1 MQYDIAIHNGIIL
14 TINDQFEIIENGSIY
29 INKDTIER
37 IEKIPHARSLPKAK
51 KMIDAGGNIIM
62 PGLVNTHTHLP
73 MTIFR
78 GLADDLPL
86 KRWLETVIFPAE
98 AMHIT
103 PDNVQ
108 IGTRLA
114 CAEMM
119 LSGITTCCDGYFLE
133 DEVAQ
138 TVADCGLRGIMG
150 QGVVDFKAPGIDD
163 PDDAINIVEQFA
175 MKWKTRSPLIQPS
188 VFCHSPY
195 TCSAKTLKA
204 AKDMADQHDLLF
216 QIHVAETRDECKIIR
231 ESHHTSPVGYL
242 DRLGLIDSNCL
253 LVHGIWLEETDI
265 SLISKHKATISH
277 NPESNMKLAAGIAPL
292 TRLKKAG
299 VIVGIGTDGCASNNT
314 LDLFQA
320 MDITA
325 KLHKVH
331 DMDST
336 AASARSV
343 LEMATR
349 EGAKSI
355 GMAAEIGSLEVGK
368 KADVIIVDIH
378 QPHLS
383 PMFHPASHLVY
394 AAKGSDV
401 QTVIVNGNLLV
412 RNRSLVNLDLDEIMQ
427 CADSVAL
434 RIAQK
439 DESK

>member
-14 TINDQFEIIENGSIY
+14 TVNDQFEIIENGSIY
-29 INKDTIER
+29 IQKDRIKR
-37 IEKIPHARSLPKAK
+37 IEATTHARSHPKAK

-73 MTIFR
+73 MTLFR

-86 KRWLETVIFPAE
+86 KQWLETVIFPAE
-98 AMHIT
+98 ARYIT
-103 PDNVQ
+103 PDNVRT
-108 IGTRLA
+108 GTRLA

-133 DEVAQ
+133 DDVAQ

-150 QGVVDFKAPGIDD
+150 QGVVDFKAPGING
-163 PDDAINIVEQFA
+163 PNDAMAIVEQFA
-175 MKWKTRSPLIQPS
+175 VKWKTRSPLIRPS

-195 TCSAKTLKA
+195 TCSEATLRA

-216 QIHVAETRDECKIIR
+216 QIHVAETREEYEIVRKK
-231 ESHHTSPVGYL
+231 HHRSPIGYL

-253 LVHGIWLEETDI
+253 LVHGVWLEETDI
-265 SLISKHKATISH
+265 SLIVKCKATISH

-292 TRLKKAG
+292 TRLKNAG

-325 KLHKVH
+325 KLHKVN

-336 AASARSV
+336 AANAHSV

-349 EGAKSI
+349 EGAKAI
-355 GMAAEIGSLEVGK
+355 GMADEIGSLEVGK
-368 KADVIIVDIH
+368 KADIIIVDIH
-378 QPHLS
+378 QPHLT
-383 PMFHPASHLVY
+383 PMFHPVSHLVY
-394 AAKGSDV
+394 SAKGSDV
-401 QTVIVNGNLLV
+401 LTVMVDGNLLV
-412 RNRSLVNLDLDEIMQ
+412 RNRSLVDLELDEIMQ
-427 CADSVAL
+427 RANSVAHY
-434 RIAQK
+434 ISQK
-439 DESK
+439 DKSK

>member
-14 TINDQFEIIENGSIY
+14 TVNDQFEIIDNGSIY
-29 INKDTIER
+29 IKKDRIKR
-37 IEKIPHARSLPKAK
+37 IEAATHARSLPKAK

-73 MTIFR
+73 MTLFR

-86 KRWLETVIFPAE
+86 KQWLETVIFPAE
-98 AMHIT
+98 ARHIT
-103 PDNVQ
+103 PDNVRT
-108 IGTRLA
+108 GTRLA

-133 DEVAQ
+133 DDVAQ
-138 TVADCGLRGIMG
+138 TVADCGLRGVMG
-150 QGVVDFKAPGIDD
+150 QGVVDFKAPGING
-163 PDDAINIVEQFA
+163 PDDAMAVVEQFA
-175 MKWKTRSPLIQPS
+175 MKWKARSPLIRPS

-195 TCSAKTLKA
+195 TCSETTLRA

-216 QIHVAETRDECKIIR
+216 QIHVAETRDECEIIR
-231 ESHHTSPVGYL
+231 KKHHMSPIGYI

-253 LVHGIWLEETDI
+253 LVHGVWLEKTDI
-265 SLISKHKATISH
+265 SVIGKRKAALSH

-314 LDLFQA
+314 HDLFQA

-325 KLHKVH
+325 KLHKVN

-336 AASARSV
+336 AANARSV

-349 EGAKSI
+349 EGAKAI
-355 GMAAEIGSLEVGK
+355 GMADEIGSLEVGK
-368 KADVIIVDIH
+368 KADIIIVDIH

-383 PMFHPASHLVY
+383 PMFHPPSHLVY

-401 QTVIVNGNLLV
+401 QTVMVNGNLLV
-412 RNRSLVNLDLDEIMQ
+412 RSRSLVDLDLDEIMQ
-427 CADSVAL
+427 RANSVAL
-434 RIAQK
+434 CISQK
-439 DESK
+439 DESE